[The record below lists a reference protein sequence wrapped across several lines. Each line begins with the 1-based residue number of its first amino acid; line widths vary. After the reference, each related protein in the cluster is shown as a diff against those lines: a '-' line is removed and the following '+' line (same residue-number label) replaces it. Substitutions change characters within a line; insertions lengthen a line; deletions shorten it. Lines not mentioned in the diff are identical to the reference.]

1 MSYTWGMSRVTQEA
15 IECTSQYLDFMRG
28 KGFSNQEILFVVVAE
43 VCPEMLTFFDDLERT
58 MAQISDRSDS

>member
-1 MSYTWGMSRVTQEA
+1 MAYTWWMRRVTQEA
-15 IECTSQYLDFMRG
+15 IECTNKYLDRMRG

-58 MAQISDRSDS
+58 MAQISDRSDN